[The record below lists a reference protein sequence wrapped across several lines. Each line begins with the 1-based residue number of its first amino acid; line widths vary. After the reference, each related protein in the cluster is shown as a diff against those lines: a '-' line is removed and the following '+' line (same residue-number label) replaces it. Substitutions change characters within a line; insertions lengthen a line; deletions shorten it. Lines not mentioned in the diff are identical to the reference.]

1 VFGTLSQAAHSVNLH
16 YLDRRHEFEWSRRMA
31 RSKKLPAA
39 AIVVGILNLLLYS
52 PCLCCGGIGVVSG
65 ATGGG
70 ASMISDP
77 KMKEEINRQMAFME
91 NEVPAFKAASI
102 GFNVAYA
109 FVGVLL
115 MVSGVLLFF
124 KMPAARTACII
135 GSVLML
141 MITLAYIA
149 HQAAF
154 VLPAQFKW
162 QQQNPAVAASG
173 GAFMG
178 ILKGSTYAV
187 LVGAAI
193 LYVGY
198 PALALGLMMMSSVR
212 QAFSGSSS
220 IGPDDD
226 FDDDRRRNEDDADRR
241 RDDYDDRRRDG

>member
-1 VFGTLSQAAHSVNLH
+1 
-16 YLDRRHEFEWSRRMA
+16 MA
-31 RSKKLPAA
+31 PSKKLPAA

-52 PCLCCGGIGVVSG
+52 PCLCCGGIGIVSG

-109 FVGVLL
+109 LVGVLL
-115 MVSGVLLFF
+115 MVSGVLLLL
-124 KMPAARTACII
+124 KMPVARTACII

-141 MITLAYIA
+141 VITLAYIA
-149 HQAAF
+149 HQVAF

-178 ILKGSTYAV
+178 ILKGGTYAV

-212 QAFSGSSS
+212 RTFSGSNT
-220 IGPDDD
+220 IGPNGD
-226 FDDDRRRNEDDADRR
+226 FEEDRRDDYDDRR
-241 RDDYDDRRRDG
+241 RDDYDDRRRDS